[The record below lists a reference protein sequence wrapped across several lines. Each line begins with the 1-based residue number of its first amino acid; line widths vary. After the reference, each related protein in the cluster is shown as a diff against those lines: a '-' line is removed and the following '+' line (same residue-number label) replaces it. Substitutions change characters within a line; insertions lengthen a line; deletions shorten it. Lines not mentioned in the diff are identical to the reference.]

1 MTLLLETA
9 PLQVKSVFSSIDKV
23 CHYESCPAD
32 GSDYTAVTRTLTFAP
47 GVTQMNVPVDT
58 IDDSTAEDDED
69 FEAVLTNPSSLLTLG
84 SQDVATVTIEDNESK
99 Y

>member
-1 MTLLLETA
+1 MI
-9 PLQVKSVFSSIDKV
+9 SSMNY
-23 CHYESCPAD
+23 CYESSSAD

-58 IDDSTAEDDED
+58 IDDSTAEDEEE
-69 FEAVLTNPSSLLTLG
+69 FEAVLTNPSGGLTLG
-84 SQDVATVTIEDNESK
+84 PQDVATVTIEDDESK